1 MNSEIMIIARAVPN
15 VANSREWL
23 PVYTVNGWLH
33 GDTYAAKGYSKE
45 QAELLALQL
54 AQAEAERYVG
64 DWNITITKETQ

>member
-15 VANSREWL
+15 VANSQEWL

-33 GDTYAAKGYSKE
+33 GDTYAAKGYSKK
-45 QAELLALQL
+45 QAETLALQL

-64 DWNITITKETQ
+64 DWNITITKETA